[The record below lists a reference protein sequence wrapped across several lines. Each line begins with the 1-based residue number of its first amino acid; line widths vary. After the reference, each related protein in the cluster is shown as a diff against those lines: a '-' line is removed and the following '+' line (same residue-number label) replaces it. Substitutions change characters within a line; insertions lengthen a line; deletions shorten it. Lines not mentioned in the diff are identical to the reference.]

1 MKLKNE
7 NNSIYDEEAR
17 ELHNQTENFSPAND
31 DDNFFSDE
39 DEIAPIDGDEPDD
52 SITEDLNS
60 LPRLEIKYL
69 MGWKEMLVGVRIFT
83 FY

>member
-1 MKLKNE
+1 MKPKDE
-7 NNSIYDEEAR
+7 NNSIYDEETR
-17 ELHNQTENFSPAND
+17 ELQNQTENFSPAND
-31 DDNFFSDE
+31 DDNFFSDD

-60 LPRLEIKYL
+60 LPRLE
-69 MGWKEMLVGVRIFT
+69 MLSGVRIFT